1 MADLATGKNNDLGSH
16 CNLHL
21 QWRSQYKV
29 STPSDDTQLAEQSQ
43 NSTLYLFDYRAYG
56 CVVVIDPSVSHV
68 QLCTPWT
75 KACQASLSFTVS
87 QSLLKLMS
95 TEPMTPSNLCHPLLL
110 LPSIFP
116 SIRVFSI
123 ESAPPNRWPKYWSF
137 SKSHSNEHSGMIF
150 FRTKPIL
157 LSFLKKS
164 LLNLLQCCFCF
175 MFYLFWPLRHLGS

>member
-43 NSTLYLFDYRAYG
+43 NSTLYLFDYRAYC
-56 CVVVIDPSVSHV
+56 CVVVTDQSLSHV

-95 TEPMTPSNLCHPLLL
+95 VHWADDAIQPLSSPS
-110 LPSIFP
+110 
-116 SIRVFSI
+116 
-123 ESAPPNRWPKYWSF
+123 PPA
-137 SKSHSNEHSGMIF
+137 
-150 FRTKPIL
+150 
-157 LSFLKKS
+157 
-164 LLNLLQCCFCF
+164 LNLSQHQGLFQWVRSSQQVAKVLELQQESFQWAF
-175 MFYLFWPLRHLGS
+175 RDDFL